1 MGQSS
6 VINNKILKVI
16 VKVFTKFPFLFTVFI
31 VLNICLICIVLHNTS
46 MNQYV
51 SCSIQWDGEGRVFLE
66 DWYGEC
72 CTAITEPN
80 INGHVFTV
88 YLTFG
93 SEVNHKYMY
102 ALDQESK
109 DILGNYFGNSCNVS
123 IADGRI
129 TLLDR
134 VRFYHLTGERS

>member
-1 MGQSS
+1 MDQSN
-6 VINNKILKVI
+6 VVNNKILKII

-31 VLNICLICIVLHNTS
+31 VLNVYLIFIVLHNIS

-51 SCSIQWDGEGRVFLE
+51 SCSIQWNGEGRVFLE
-66 DWYGEC
+66 NWYGEC

-88 YLTFG
+88 YLTFDN
-93 SEVNHKYMY
+93 EVNHKYIY
-102 ALDQESK
+102 VLDQDSK
-109 DILGNYFGNSCNVS
+109 DILGNHFGNSCNVS
-123 IADGRI
+123 IEKGRV

-134 VRFYHLTGERS
+134 VRFYHLAGERS

>member
-1 MGQSS
+1 MEQSS
-6 VINNKILKVI
+6 VINNKILKII

-80 INGHVFTV
+80 IDGHVFTV

-93 SEVNHKYMY
+93 NEVNHKYMY